1 MAYYYDGGIGNAN
14 RRKQPVV
21 QTNKTQNENE
31 QSDEYDDGFDDMS
44 EEEEQ
49 YPLSRKEKE
58 DIRKNR
64 FLMAT
69 GAGNLL
75 AVITGTIA
83 ILILLAL
90 LFSMI
95 GFVLNDV
102 ERNFTLFQT
111 RL

>member
-31 QSDEYDDGFDDMS
+31 QSEYDDGFDDFS

-49 YPLSRKEKE
+49 YPLSRKKQEN
-58 DIRKNR
+58 IRKNR